1 MLARL
6 AGKQQETTSRK
17 PSTAPTSATRIGSSS
32 NIKQWSELAR
42 TREGNVTVGQVLD
55 FGAQKTTR
63 RRDKK
68 SSRIL
73 QPAENKPKLK
83 LEVEKV
89 EKKKPSKSPLM
100 KEKIR
105 KFEPKEHLSKKED
118 DSKKPKEVNKH
129 NISTEVEKNSKK
141 DEQPILDRPARNGK
155 NTSKKG
161 GRTSS
166 TSPST
171 KNKHNLY
178 SEDEKNSRQ
187 PLTSI
192 RNTKED
198 ISLPT
203 RSQK

>member
-1 MLARL
+1 MVNMSSSARSSTTSSIVSQLAKRKVNKTACPVTQL
-6 AGKQQETTSRK
+6 TQITPHDPTMTQIKSTQETTSRK
-17 PSTAPTSATRIGSSS
+17 QSTATTSATRIGSSS

-42 TREGNVTVGQVLD
+42 TREGNVTVRQVLD

-105 KFEPKEHLSKKED
+105 KFEPEEHLSKKED
-118 DSKKPKEVNKH
+118 DSKKPKKVNKH
-129 NISTEVEKNSKK
+129 NSSTEVEKNNK
-141 DEQPILDRPARNGK
+141 PADN
-155 NTSKKG
+155 
-161 GRTSS
+161 
-166 TSPST
+166 
-171 KNKHNLY
+171 
-178 SEDEKNSRQ
+178 
-187 PLTSI
+187 PLQVFE
-192 RNTKED
+192 NTKED